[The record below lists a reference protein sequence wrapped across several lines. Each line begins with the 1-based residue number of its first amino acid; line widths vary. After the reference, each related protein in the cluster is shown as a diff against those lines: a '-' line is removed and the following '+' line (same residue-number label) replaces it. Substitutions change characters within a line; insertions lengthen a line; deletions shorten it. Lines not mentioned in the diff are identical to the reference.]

1 MVSKMIDTYVNHKTV
16 MPKTAQQSVH
26 PTCGSL
32 RGFRSSFLASAE
44 FFLLS
49 SESTPAHTR
58 VTQTVGQALA
68 KENIIEHKG
77 IVIMNNRSK
86 ILSVTHFILALTLLF
101 TSLSSLSSALTYDRR
116 QSFAPPTL
124 IYDTEKNQQITMN
137 METPLLVLFT
147 VLFGLGWWCEGL
159 SETLFLKNNR
169 KTAIA
174 IFYIPVTVLLLSFIG
189 MTQVPHGFIEYALK
203 ACGSVTLSGFYLRYS
218 QISPEAAA
226 KLAGR
231 N

>member
-32 RGFRSSFLASAE
+32 RGLGAVFWLRVFPTLRASPRS
-44 FFLLS
+44 
-49 SESTPAHTR
+49 AHTR